1 MHHHDLTDMYRIA
14 RVEDAPVT
22 RNERGIR
29 IEPPPFIFIKK
40 RDHESDVETERAS
53 SPPASTN
60 NSEVDECD
68 MVERGPED

>member
-1 MHHHDLTDMYRIA
+1 MYLIA

-22 RNERGIR
+22 RNDRGIR

-40 RDHESDVETERAS
+40 RDHESDVETERPS
-53 SPPASTN
+53 SPPPSTD

-68 MVERGPED
+68 MEERGAED